1 MNGVPEAIRTI
12 RRVQAYPPRCYWLH
26 RSEAEASSH
35 WTGLGWGLKSWVQTH
50 WMNEY
55 IIADAMPAEVFR

>member
-12 RRVQAYPPRCYWLH
+12 RRVQAHPPRCYWLH

-35 WTGLGWGLKSWVQTH
+35 WTGLGWAGLGT
-50 WMNEY
+50 
-55 IIADAMPAEVFR
+55 EVLGTDTLDE